1 MCPPRINISLYVYM
15 LQATVPCKQC
25 IFICVP
31 PVFMAT
37 IIDCRLSNRALHVCA
52 SGEVGM
58 VLSHQLLVYVFSIA
72 GCLPVNKI
80 PQVVCM
86 QRTEECEALNYALFT
101 QYTVLSMILYVHVG
115 YLHST
120 QN

>member
-1 MCPPRINISLYVYM
+1 MPSSYQYLSVCVHAAGYCPMQTMHIHLR
-15 LQATVPCKQC
+15 
-25 IFICVP
+25 P